1 MGRSY
6 RVSKEGFERAKE
18 AFHLKGWTHEYLAG
32 SVECTR
38 QTVAKFFAGGD
49 IEKRFFEA
57 ICSKLNL
64 IVAEI
69 ADLESEEGQ
78 LKTSVSVNGNRQQ
91 SLATLTQKQTESDE
105 EKVSFSILGT
115 ASKVDLPKLKALV
128 ANLQKI
134 TGDTSIA
141 IVDIEKGSIRLILE
155 GSQESLEQIEA
166 LFKSGQLTEVEGIL
180 VQDVQ
185 FITPQ
190 IPKPDEDI
198 QTIDKKRLVFIIAGS
213 VSSEEIQELKAV
225 FTETLDND
233 EEIEADDKARLV
245 QEIITKGAK
254 DRNLSGADLKR
265 ADLRRVNLSHANLSN
280 VNLSH
285 ATLSNVKL
293 IRANLSGANLSGANL
308 SDAKLIYGNLSD
320 ANLSGADL
328 SDANLSDAH
337 LIRANLSG
345 ANLSGANLSGANLSG
360 ANLSGANLSGANLSH
375 ANLSGANLSHANLSG
390 AHLKGARIDT
400 QTKIDSKWHLV
411 WEIVTQG
418 AREQDLI
425 GIDLSGAHLSGAD
438 LSGADLS
445 GAHLIRAHLIR
456 ADLSGANLSGANLSG
471 AYLSDAYLSDAYL
484 SDADLSRGNL
494 SRGNLSGANLKGA
507 NLKGANL
514 KGANLKGANLKGAVV
529 EKAQFGANYGL
540 TEEMKLD
547 LKQRGAIFE
556 DSPGDRSGVLS
567 GL

>member
-115 ASKVDLPKLKALV
+115 ASKVDLPKLKAIV
-128 ANLQKI
+128 AHLQKI
-134 TGDTSIA
+134 TGDTSIE

-285 ATLSNVKL
+285 ATLSDVNL

-337 LIRANLSG
+337 LIR
-345 ANLSGANLSGANLSG
+345 

-425 GIDLSGAHLSGAD
+425 GI
-438 LSGADLS
+438 DLS

>member
-6 RVSKEGFERAKE
+6 RVSKEGLERAKE
-18 AFHLKGWTHEYLAG
+18 AFHLKGWTQEYLAG

-38 QTVAKFFAGGD
+38 QTVAKFFVGGD
-49 IEKRFFEA
+49 VEKRFFEA
-57 ICSKLNL
+57 ICLKLNL

-69 ADLESEEGQ
+69 ADFGSEEGQ
-78 LKTSVSVNGNRQQ
+78 LNTSVSVNGNRQQ

-166 LFKSGQLTEVEGIL
+166 LFKSGQLTEVEGIP

-185 FITPQ
+185 FVTPQ
-190 IPKPDEDI
+190 IPELDEDI
-198 QTIDKKRLVFIIAGS
+198 QTIDKKRLAFIIAGS
-213 VSSEEIQELKAV
+213 VSSEEIQELKAA

-254 DRNLSGADLKR
+254 ARNLSDADLRRADLRRADLSGADLSG
-265 ADLRRVNLSHANLSN
+265 ANMSYANLSYAN
-280 VNLSH
+280 LSDSSLKYVNLNH
-285 ATLSNVKL
+285 AYLIRVTINDSNL
-293 IRANLSGANLSGANL
+293 NHTSFIRANLSGADLTRADLSNA
-308 SDAKLIYGNLSD
+308 NLSD

-328 SDANLSDAH
+328 SGANLSD
-337 LIRANLSG
+337 ANLSG
-345 ANLSGANLSGANLSG
+345 ANLSDANLSGANLS
-360 ANLSGANLSGANLSH
+360 
-375 ANLSGANLSHANLSG
+375 
-390 AHLKGARIDT
+390 GARIDT

-418 AREQDLI
+418 ARQQDLI
-425 GIDLSGAHLSGAD
+425 GI
-438 LSGADLS
+438 
-445 GAHLIRAHLIR
+445 
-456 ADLSGANLSGANLSG
+456 DLSGANLSGANLSG
-471 AYLSDAYLSDAYL
+471 ANLSGANLSGTHLIRANLSDAYLSDANLSDAYLSDAYL
-484 SDADLSRGNL
+484 SGANLSGVHLSGANL
-494 SRGNLSGANLKGA
+494 SRVNLSGANLSGA
-507 NLKGANL
+507 NLRGANL
-514 KGANLKGANLKGAVV
+514 RGANLSGANLSGAVV
-529 EKAQFGANYGL
+529 EKAQFGANVGL

-567 GL
+567 RR